1 MICSLR
7 SPDHAMSARPVYV
20 LRLQA
25 LPNVD
30 ADRAIK
36 RLLKVLLRQ
45 LGLKCIAIEVEP

>member
-1 MICSLR
+1 MT
-7 SPDHAMSARPVYV
+7 DRPTYV

-30 ADRAIK
+30 ADRAIR

-45 LGLKCIAIEVEP
+45 LGLRCIAIEVIEP